1 LTASY
6 YREHRDCMDDSGTLG
21 LMFAVPGLAIA
32 VLVGLW
38 CVLMKRRNR

>member
-1 LTASY
+1 MTTSQPVTKVI
-6 YREHRDCMDDSGTLG
+6 HMDNNSLLG

-38 CVLMKRRNR
+38 YIAMKRRNR

>member
-1 LTASY
+1 MGQRVSKVILVDNNSL
-6 YREHRDCMDDSGTLG
+6 LG

-38 CVLMKRRNR
+38 YLAMKRRNR